1 MDKMTYS
8 DYYSLYW
15 LARKEALRSA
25 KNLKNCKN
33 EKGSDLWH
41 KWLDFTKRDSA
52 LAIKAKKL
60 ATAHIAD

>member
-25 KNLKNCKN
+25 KNLKES
-33 EKGSDLWH
+33 EKGSYLWH

-52 LAIKAKKL
+52 LAVKAKKL

>member
-15 LARKEALRSA
+15 LAREEALRSA
-25 KNLKNCKN
+25 KNLKES

-52 LAIKAKKL
+52 LAVKAKKL

>member
-15 LARKEALRSA
+15 LARKEAIRSA
-25 KNLKNCKN
+25 KNLKNS
-33 EKGSDLWH
+33 EKGSDLWNR
-41 KWLDFTKRDSA
+41 WLSFVKRDSE
-52 LAIKAKKL
+52 LAVKAKKL

>member
-15 LARKEALRSA
+15 LARKEAISSA
-25 KNLKNCKN
+25 KSLKDCK
-33 EKGSDLWH
+33 KGSDLWH

-52 LAIKAKKL
+52 LAVKAKKL

>member
-15 LARKEALRSA
+15 LARKEAIRSA
-25 KNLKNCKN
+25 KNLKES
-33 EKGSDLWH
+33 EKGSDMWNI
-41 KWLDFTKRDSA
+41 WLTYTKRDSA

>member
-1 MDKMTYS
+1 MTYS

-25 KNLKNCKN
+25 KNLKES
-33 EKGSDLWH
+33 EKGSDLWD
-41 KWLDFTKRDSA
+41 KLLEYTKRDSA

-60 ATAHIAD
+60 ATSHIAD

>member
-25 KNLKNCKN
+25 KNLKDCNN
-33 EKGSDLWH
+33 EKGSDLWN
-41 KWLDFTKRDSA
+41 KWLNFTKRDSA
-52 LAIKAKKL
+52 LAVKAKKL
-60 ATAHIAD
+60 ATAHIAG

>member
-15 LARKEALRSA
+15 LARKEAIRSA
-25 KNLKNCKN
+25 KNLKGCK
-33 EKGSDLWH
+33 KGSDLWE

-52 LAIKAKKL
+52 LAVKAKKL

>member
-1 MDKMTYS
+1 MDKMTYH

-15 LARKEALRSA
+15 LARKEMLRSV
-25 KNLKNCKN
+25 KNLKES
-33 EKGSDLWH
+33 EKGSDLRH
-41 KWLDFTKRDSA
+41 RWLDFTKRDSE

>member
-25 KNLKNCKN
+25 KNLKES
-33 EKGSDLWH
+33 EKGSDLWD
-41 KWLDFTKRDSA
+41 KLLEYTKRDSA

-60 ATAHIAD
+60 ATSHIAD